1 MPHIPI
7 LRMKSLKTLPFP
19 IAAAAANAGLFA
31 LSNLN
36 KLLLRQN
43 LVRNLS
49 MLRGGGEGESPATL
63 TQEISSQDNDPWI
76 TVGGGA
82 VNEKKRMY
90 APDNLEM
97 PQPQHQDAKTSNYDP
112 ISVKSHLW
120 HALEGMDRYPNYL
133 ARWPEEDIDLLEESL
148 KIQLE
153 KVRQQRSAVV
163 DRRDKMRQLVQD
175 LRATAVASSDD
186 NSWDD
191 LLVPPTSW
199 DDVKSRILDPRMQRA
214 IFTSKMFDESFTPTP
229 PALSDVLNG
238 NVDVQLDIARLTDV
252 MDEEL
257 PDVFSLPLLNL
268 TFIKRLRD
276 FIIAISHLGSISKQY
291 QYLLVG
297 RRPIDLDAVGLSWL
311 NDLLFH
317 LIIRPISRH
326 LFQSTESLG
335 ELDWRHGFIA
345 GYSAHPTEGKPRER
359 LVTHTDD
366 AEVTLNLC
374 LGDVF
379 EGGHVE
385 FRGLRGTYDAGKR
398 VDSFE
403 PQPGLAL
410 LHAGRHFHDV
420 TPVTKG
426 DRFALIIWS
435 RSWSGVRAS
444 TCPCCWLNRR
454 QDNSCVCGPTWN

>member
-291 QYLLVG
+291 QYLLASDRLTSFSCQFPGVSPHWTHAVIIVVMKKSTWAVRCFWLLSFDVSTCFHFARLCLVP
-297 RRPIDLDAVGLSWL
+297 RRSADTRVVLSSIQPAARTGTRT
-311 NDLLFH
+311 NSTPRS
-317 LIIRPISRH
+317 RPNN
-326 LFQSTESLG
+326 
-335 ELDWRHGFIA
+335 
-345 GYSAHPTEGKPRER
+345 EGKPI
-359 LVTHTDD
+359 
-366 AEVTLNLC
+366 TLCNRS
-374 LGDVF
+374 
-379 EGGHVE
+379 HVMKMTT
-385 FRGLRGTYDAGKR
+385 RM
-398 VDSFE
+398 
-403 PQPGLAL
+403 Q
-410 LHAGRHFHDV
+410 
-420 TPVTKG
+420 
-426 DRFALIIWS
+426 
-435 RSWSGVRAS
+435 
-444 TCPCCWLNRR
+444 
-454 QDNSCVCGPTWN
+454 

>member
-1 MPHIPI
+1 
-7 LRMKSLKTLPFP
+7 LKTSLFP
-19 IAAAAANAGLFA
+19 ITAAASNAELFS
-31 LSNLN
+31 LSNPS
-36 KLLLRQN
+36 KFLLRQH
-43 LVRNLS
+43 LARNLN
-49 MLRGGGEGESPATL
+49 MLRGGGEGASSSPATFM
-63 TQEISSQDNDPWI
+63 QEISNPWI
-76 TVGGGA
+76 TIGGGA
-82 VNEKKRMY
+82 VNEKKRLYNADDMEK
-90 APDNLEM
+90 A
-97 PQPQHQDAKTSNYDP
+97 QPQHQAAKTSNYDP
-112 ISVKSHLW
+112 KSVKSHLW

-148 KIQLE
+148 KDQLE
-153 KVRQQRSAVV
+153 KVRQQRSALA

-175 LRATAVASSDD
+175 LREAAAASSDD

-199 DDVKSRILDPRMQRA
+199 DEVKSRILDPRMHSA
-214 IFTSKMFDESFTPTP
+214 ILTSRMFNESCTPTP
-229 PALSDVLNG
+229 TSLSDVLNG
-238 NVDVQLDIARLTDV
+238 NVDVQLDVARLTDV

-257 PDVFSLPLLNL
+257 PDVFSFPLLSL
-268 TFIKRLRD
+268 AFCKRLRD
-276 FIIAISHLGSISKQY
+276 FVTDVSHFGSISEQY

-374 LGDVF
+374 LGELF

-385 FRGLRGTYDAGKR
+385 FRGLRGTNDARKR
-398 VDSFE
+398 IDSFE

-444 TCPCCWLNRR
+444 ACPCCWLNRR